1 MEINDVAAELAQ
13 HEAVCAERWK
23 TIFTRIEKIDADSGI
38 RFDRQDR
45 SITRLETIL
54 IGASSTGIAAAGGI
68 IWQLLSM

>member
-1 MEINDVAAELAQ
+1 MDVNDVAAELAQ

-45 SITRLETIL
+45 SYSEGI
-54 IGASSTGIAAAGGI
+54 SSCYGKVCI
-68 IWQLLSM
+68 